1 MLDTVKN
8 QLNQFY
14 PQELVDSLLGS
25 YKEVVES
32 FNLGKLR
39 PSEVEGGRFCEA
51 AIRMLQYKTTG
62 AYTPIGTRIANL
74 DIEISTLA
82 NLPKAD
88 FSESI
93 RLHIPRTIRVIY
105 DIRSK
110 RDSVHLGNIS
120 PNLMDATLILN
131 CCKWVLAELFRMEL
145 KIPANEAQKTIDYL
159 IEKKIPII
167 QDFDGF
173 LVTLNP
179 CLSARDR
186 ILVLL
191 YYRGKEGA
199 TREELSLWLPP
210 KMKKQLTIN
219 LSRLQYDKNFIHRA
233 KSQIY
238 ITRAGEQFVED
249 NISPYLF
256 QGRGSAVKR
265 RAKPPLKSLPPI
277 NKGV

>member
-8 QLNQFY
+8 QLNQSY
-14 PQELVDSLLGS
+14 PKELVNSLLDS
-25 YKEVVES
+25 YKEAVEN
-32 FNLGKLR
+32 FNLSKLR
-39 PSEVEGGRFCEA
+39 PSEVEGGRFCETV
-51 AIRMLQYKTTG
+51 IRILQYKTTG
-62 AYTPIGTRIANL
+62 TYTSIGTPIKNL
-74 DIEISTLA
+74 DAEINKLA

-93 RLHIPRTIRVIY
+93 RLHIPRTTRVIY

-110 RDSVHLGNIS
+110 RDSVHLGNIN
-120 PNLMDATLILN
+120 PNLMDATLVLN
-131 CCKWVLAELFRMEL
+131 CCKWILAELFRMEL

-179 CLSARDR
+179 SLSARDR

-191 YYRGKEGA
+191 YYRSKEGA

-210 KMKKQLTIN
+210 KMKNQLTAN
-219 LSRLQYDKNFIHRA
+219 LHRLQYDKNFIYRD
-233 KSQIY
+233 KTRIY
-238 ITRAGEQFVED
+238 ITRAGEKFTED
-249 NISPYLF
+249 NIPF
-256 QGRGSAVKR
+256 T
-265 RAKPPLKSLPPI
+265 
-277 NKGV
+277 

>member
-14 PQELVDSLLGS
+14 PQELVDSLLDS
-25 YKEVVES
+25 YKELVEN
-32 FNLGKLR
+32 FNLAKLR

-51 AIRMLQYKTTG
+51 IIRMLQYKTTG
-62 AYTPIGTRIANL
+62 TYTPIGTPIGNL
-74 DIEISTLA
+74 DTEISRLA

-88 FSESI
+88 FDETI
-93 RLHIPRTIRVIY
+93 RLHIPRTVRVIY

-110 RDSVHLGNIS
+110 RDSVHLGNID

-145 KIPANEAQKTIDYL
+145 QIPVNEAQKTINYL
-159 IEKKIPII
+159 IEKKIPIV

-179 CLSARDR
+179 RLSARDR

-210 KMKKQLTIN
+210 KMKGQLTTN
-219 LSRLQYDKNFIHRA
+219 LSRLQHDKNFIHRV
-233 KSQIY
+233 KNQIY

-249 NISPYLF
+249 NISFP
-256 QGRGSAVKR
+256 
-265 RAKPPLKSLPPI
+265 
-277 NKGV
+277 

>member
-1 MLDTVKN
+1 MLDIVKN

-14 PQELVDSLLGS
+14 PQELVDALLDS
-25 YKEVVES
+25 YKDLVEN
-32 FNLGKLR
+32 FNRDKLR

-51 AIRMLQYKTTG
+51 IIRMLQYKTTG
-62 AYTPIGTRIANL
+62 TYTPIGTPIGNL
-74 DIEISTLA
+74 DTEISTLA

-88 FSESI
+88 FNESI

-110 RDSVHLGNIS
+110 RDSVHLGNID

-145 KIPANEAQKTIDYL
+145 QIPVDEAQKTINYL
-159 IEKKIPII
+159 IEKKIPIV

-179 CLSARDR
+179 RLSARDR

-210 KMKKQLTIN
+210 KMKKQLTTN
-219 LSRLQYDKNFIHRA
+219 LNRLQHDKNFIHRV
-233 KSQIY
+233 KNQIY
-238 ITRAGEQFVED
+238 ITRLGEKFVED
-249 NISPYLF
+249 NIS
-256 QGRGSAVKR
+256 
-265 RAKPPLKSLPPI
+265 I
-277 NKGV
+277 T

>member
-8 QLNQFY
+8 ELNRSY
-14 PQELVDSLLGS
+14 PQELVDALFDS
-25 YKEVVES
+25 YKDLVEN
-32 FNLGKLR
+32 FNLSKLR

-74 DIEISTLA
+74 DVEISTLA

-110 RDSVHLGNIS
+110 RDSVHLGNID

-131 CCKWVLAELFRMEL
+131 CCKWVLAELFRIEL
-145 KIPANEAQKTIDYL
+145 QMPVNEAQKTIDYL

-179 CLSARDR
+179 RLSARDR

-210 KMKKQLTIN
+210 KMKNQLTTN
-219 LSRLQYDKNFIHRA
+219 LSRLQHDKNFIHRA
-233 KSQIY
+233 KNQIY

-256 QGRGSAVKR
+256 RGGHR
-265 RAKPPLKSLPPI
+265 
-277 NKGV
+277 G

>member
-8 QLNQFY
+8 ELNRSY
-14 PQELVDSLLGS
+14 PQELVNALFDS
-25 YKEVVES
+25 YKGLAEN
-32 FNLGKLR
+32 FDLGKLR

-62 AYTPIGTRIANL
+62 TYTPIGTTIQNL
-74 DIEISTLA
+74 DTEITTLA
-82 NLPKAD
+82 NLSKAD
-88 FSESI
+88 FNESV
-93 RLHIPRTIRVIY
+93 RLHIPRTVRVIY

-110 RDSVHLGNIS
+110 RDSVHLGNID
-120 PNLMDATLILN
+120 PNLMDATLVLN
-131 CCKWVLAELFRMEL
+131 CCKWILAELFRMEL

-179 CLSARDR
+179 RLSARDR

-256 QGRGSAVKR
+256 QREGG
-265 RAKPPLKSLPPI
+265 I
-277 NKGV
+277 KGVRLN

>member
-1 MLDTVKN
+1 MLDTIKN
-8 QLNQFY
+8 QLNQSY
-14 PQELVDSLLGS
+14 PQELVGSLFGS
-25 YKEVVES
+25 YKEVVEN

-39 PSEVEGGRFCEA
+39 PSEVESGRFCEA
-51 AIRMLQYKTTG
+51 AIRMLQYKTAG

-74 DIEISTLA
+74 DTEISTLA

-88 FSESI
+88 FSESV

-105 DIRSK
+105 DVRSK
-110 RDSVHLGNIS
+110 RDSVHLGNID
-120 PNLMDATLILN
+120 PNLMDATLVLN
-131 CCKWVLAELFRMEL
+131 CCKWILAELFRLEL

-179 CLSARDR
+179 SLSARDR

-191 YYRGKEGA
+191 YYRSKEGA

-210 KMKKQLTIN
+210 KMKKQLTTN
-219 LSRLQYDKNFIHRA
+219 LHRLQHNRNFIHRA
-233 KSQIY
+233 NNQIY

-249 NISPYLF
+249 NISPHLF
-256 QGRGSAVKR
+256 QKEGD
-265 RAKPPLKSLPPI
+265 
-277 NKGV
+277 

>member
-1 MLDTVKN
+1 MLATVKN
-8 QLNQFY
+8 QLNRSY
-14 PQELVDSLLGS
+14 PPELVNALFES
-25 YKEVVES
+25 YTDLVEN
-32 FNLGKLR
+32 FNRGKLR

-51 AIRMLQYKTTG
+51 IIRMLQYKTSGTYTSIG
-62 AYTPIGTRIANL
+62 TPIGNL
-74 DIEISTLA
+74 DTEISRLA

-88 FSESI
+88 FNESI

-110 RDSVHLGNIS
+110 RDSVHLGNID

-145 KIPANEAQKTIDYL
+145 QIPVNEAQKTINYL
-159 IEKKIPII
+159 IKKKIPIV

-179 CLSARDR
+179 RLSARDR
-186 ILVLL
+186 ILILL
-191 YYRGKEGA
+191 YYRDKEGA

-210 KMKKQLTIN
+210 KMKKQLTTN
-219 LSRLQYDKNFIHRA
+219 LSRLQYDRNFVHRV

-249 NISPYLF
+249 NVPF
-256 QGRGSAVKR
+256 T
-265 RAKPPLKSLPPI
+265 
-277 NKGV
+277 

>member
-14 PQELVDSLLGS
+14 PQELVDSLLDS
-25 YKEVVES
+25 YKELVEN

-51 AIRMLQYKTTG
+51 TIRMLQYKTTG
-62 AYTPIGTRIANL
+62 TYTPIGASIGNL
-74 DIEISTLA
+74 DTEITGLA

-88 FSESI
+88 FNESI

-110 RDSVHLGNIS
+110 RDSVHLGNID

-145 KIPANEAQKTIDYL
+145 QIPVNEAQKTINYL
-159 IEKKIPII
+159 IEKKIPIV

-179 CLSARDR
+179 RLSARDR

-199 TREELSLWLPP
+199 TREDLSLWLPP
-210 KMKKQLTIN
+210 KMKNQLTTN
-219 LSRLQYDKNFIHRA
+219 LSRLQYNNNFIHRA

-249 NISPYLF
+249 NISPHL
-256 QGRGSAVKR
+256 
-265 RAKPPLKSLPPI
+265 
-277 NKGV
+277 

>member
-14 PQELVDSLLGS
+14 PQEIVGFLLDS
-25 YKEVVES
+25 YKELVEN

-51 AIRMLQYKTTG
+51 AIRMLQYKTAGT
-62 AYTPIGTRIANL
+62 YTPIGTPIANL
-74 DIEISTLA
+74 DTEISTLA

-110 RDSVHLGNIS
+110 RDSVHLGNIN
-120 PNLMDATLILN
+120 PNLMDATLVLN
-131 CCKWVLAELFRMEL
+131 CCKWILAELFRLEL

-179 CLSARDR
+179 RLSARDR
-186 ILVLL
+186 MLVLL
-191 YYRGKEGA
+191 YYRSKEGA

-219 LSRLQYDKNFIHRA
+219 LTRLQHDKNFIHRA
-233 KSQIY
+233 KNQVY
-238 ITRAGEQFVED
+238 ITRSGEQFVED

-256 QGRGSAVKR
+256 QGEGE
-265 RAKPPLKSLPPI
+265 
-277 NKGV
+277 

>member
-1 MLDTVKN
+1 MLDIVKN

-14 PQELVDSLLGS
+14 PQELVDALLDS
-25 YKEVVES
+25 YKDLVEN
-32 FNLGKLR
+32 FNRDKLR

-51 AIRMLQYKTTG
+51 IIRMLQYKTTG
-62 AYTPIGTRIANL
+62 TYTPIGTPIGNL
-74 DIEISTLA
+74 DTEISTLA

-88 FSESI
+88 FNESI

-110 RDSVHLGNIS
+110 RDSVHLGNID

-145 KIPANEAQKTIDYL
+145 QIPVDEAQKTINYL
-159 IEKKIPII
+159 IEKKIPIV

-179 CLSARDR
+179 RLSARDR

-210 KMKKQLTIN
+210 KMKKQLTTN
-219 LSRLQYDKNFIHRA
+219 LNRLQHDKNFIHRV
-233 KSQIY
+233 KKQIY
-238 ITRAGEQFVED
+238 ITRLGEKFVED
-249 NISPYLF
+249 NIS
-256 QGRGSAVKR
+256 
-265 RAKPPLKSLPPI
+265 I
-277 NKGV
+277 T

>member
-8 QLNQFY
+8 QLKHFY
-14 PQELVDSLLGS
+14 PQELVDALLDS
-25 YKEVVES
+25 CKDLVEN
-32 FNLGKLR
+32 FNRGKLR
-39 PSEVEGGRFCEA
+39 PSEVDGGRFCEA
-51 AIRMLQYKTTG
+51 VIRMLQYKTMGT
-62 AYTPIGTRIANL
+62 YTPIGTPIGNL
-74 DIEISTLA
+74 DTEISTLA

-110 RDSVHLGNIS
+110 RDSVHLGNID

-131 CCKWVLAELFRMEL
+131 CCKWILAELFRLEL
-145 KIPANEAQKTIDYL
+145 QIPVNEAQKTIEYL

-199 TREELSLWLPP
+199 TREELSSWLPP
-210 KMKKQLTIN
+210 KMKGQLTTN
-219 LSRLQYDKNFIHRA
+219 LNRLQHDKNFIHRV
-233 KSQIY
+233 KNQTY
-238 ITRAGEQFVED
+238 ITIAGEKFVED
-249 NISPYLF
+249 NISF
-256 QGRGSAVKR
+256 T
-265 RAKPPLKSLPPI
+265 
-277 NKGV
+277 